1 MASYCNSETTVVP
14 HGAAY
19 AIGTSCGAV
28 RAAQPTASTPHGKP
42 AGSAAQVQAH
52 RQSLSRRTAL
62 ALAHLPAEKLR
73 ALRVRGQ
80 PRDLYDIWLLL
91 REVVEPDLTLVDR
104 KLALYNRDWK
114 REAIEEA
121 LEGIRPEWKQDL
133 RPLLP
138 QFVPYEVARERVD
151 ALLE

>member
-1 MASYCNSETTVVP
+1 
-14 HGAAY
+14 
-19 AIGTSCGAV
+19 
-28 RAAQPTASTPHGKP
+28 
-42 AGSAAQVQAH
+42 
-52 RQSLSRRTAL
+52 
-62 ALAHLPAEKLR
+62 
-73 ALRVRGQ
+73 
-80 PRDLYDIWLLL
+80 
-91 REVVEPDLTLVDR
+91 LVDR